1 MTYPANDQARLAKVL
16 ALTDSDQDAE
26 ALAALRSAKRILQ
39 KSGTT
44 LADWLTSRS
53 PQMSFVQRDPRVPY
67 LEQQL
72 KRVRDR
78 LEERDQEMAER
89 KDATRKLSQEVLRLR
104 RELDK
109 KDQELDRRAAEAK
122 EWRHRA
128 WSNLWLTR
136 EDLSK

>member
-1 MTYPANDQARLAKVL
+1 MTYPANDQAKLAKVL
-16 ALTDSDQDAE
+16 ALTDSDQEAE

-72 KRVRDR
+72 NRMRSR
-78 LEERDQEMAER
+78 LEERDQEMVER
-89 KDATRKLSQEVLRLR
+89 KEAARKLSQEVLRLR
-104 RELDK
+104 
-109 KDQELDRRAAEAK
+109 QELNKVEQDLERRTAEAK
-122 EWRHRA
+122 EWRNRA

-136 EDLSK
+136 DDLGK